1 MDHKSLNIE
10 SNISSSSSSSSSND
24 DHYHSEIKSSELTTV
39 KTERWEFPP
48 SNVYKSDESST
59 GKRKC
64 SCISLCQCLLE
75 KSQLPSPPPSSSSS
89 SPSSSTL
96 SSSTKKNETS
106 PSSLQKKPGW
116 RKFLSRNNNN
126 NNKPVD
132 NFLNTVTKNN
142 GQESSNVSNCLD
154 LKFPSDISIS
164 YSDTQLKPYIM
175 SRAKSLPKH
184 HTTMSVQIDPKV
196 ISQAEQIDEFMHEM
210 SIKEPSLSYSKSSSR
225 TMTTNRKDRS
235 SSSSFNKTTQQSMVN
250 CPFDP
255 LTGTMKNNDTLT
267 LKHVKIWPRN
277 KSVSYSSSSS
287 WSLSS
292 SSMKTT
298 AVKRRSKNQEK
309 K

>member
-1 MDHKSLNIE
+1 MFI
-10 SNISSSSSSSSSND
+10 
-24 DHYHSEIKSSELTTV
+24 
-39 KTERWEFPP
+39 
-48 SNVYKSDESST
+48 
-59 GKRKC
+59 
-64 SCISLCQCLLE
+64 
-75 KSQLPSPPPSSSSS
+75 
-89 SPSSSTL
+89 
-96 SSSTKKNETS
+96 
-106 PSSLQKKPGW
+106 KKPGW
-116 RKFLSRNNNN
+116 RKFLSRNNN

-298 AVKRRSKNQEK
+298 AIKRRSKNQEK